1 MADKKKVSKGA
12 IILSSDLAEK
22 FDISF
27 GAEVPEF
34 STEFATAFQA
44 RSKVGSGEY
53 YALVF
58 KNSFSADLDKMS
70 ALREIKDPLI
80 QSLHDFGKVSI
91 SQNSQN
97 LCAIMEKPQGVKLSQ
112 ILAQRQGGLE
122 ETLIFSHILEQLTTS
137 ILTLHNSNIMH
148 GKINPDNIFFNTKNG
163 SVKLGE
169 CISTYPGFDQY
180 TSFETYERMVCH
192 KAGKSIYEFEADY
205 YALGVTLCSLM
216 VGEHIFKGI
225 PDDIVKRIKFESGSF
240 DGIYSMAS
248 SKTELKVSPRN
259 ETLIKGL
266 LHDRGADRWGALQ
279 LNKWKKREISSSSNS
294 RVHRQSSSAFKFEDV
309 EYFSQKYLAFVIA
322 ENWSVAKKNIKMSE
336 LSRWMAF
343 SSRLSDIE
351 TKLYNM
357 TNIGREQI
365 VIPDEKLARILCLMD
380 EGGPFR
386 YKDATFH
393 PLGLG
398 NLMAY
403 LNVNP
408 DENLIENIITAL
420 DFGLI
425 ESWIGSQFEP
435 NKYKPTYLGWNPVKI
450 RFYARKK
457 EIGFGIERVLYETN
471 KYLPCLSP
479 ILSDQ
484 YSVGLNAILYN
495 LDKKRLTYNEDNQV
509 DNHICAAICKYLEIE
524 DSIKVK
530 KLQGFA
536 SVARLNEVKY
546 CALMAL
552 AQKKTDMRKLPNLTK
567 WIRGGLESVAS
578 QLSSVKI
585 KQKFNDSL
593 DQVVPDGDVNK
604 VFDIVTDS
612 KIVRNDKFG
621 FKQAKQQYR
630 ILNFE
635 ITKLKSQRNM
645 DHLAY
650 RLGLRISVIF
660 SYLVCI
666 ISALALAIMN
676 F

>member
-1 MADKKKVSKGA
+1 MAEQKKVSKGA
-12 IILSSDLAEK
+12 IVLSSDLLEK

-27 GAEVPEF
+27 GAEIAEF

-44 RSKVGSGEY
+44 RSKSGSGEY

-70 ALREIKDPLI
+70 ILREIKDPLI
-80 QSLHDFGKVSI
+80 QTLHDFGKVSI

-97 LCAIMEKPQGVKLSQ
+97 LCAVMEKPQGIRLSQ
-112 ILAQRQGGLE
+112 ILAQRSGGLE
-122 ETLIFSHILEQLTTS
+122 ETLIFSHILEQLS
-137 ILTLHNSNIMH
+137 AAISTLHNSNIMH
-148 GKINPDNIFFNTKNG
+148 GRINPDNVFFNSKNG
-163 SVKLGE
+163 AIKLSE
-169 CISTYPGFDQY
+169 CISTYSGFDQY

-192 KAGKSIYEFEADY
+192 KAGKSFDELEADY
-205 YALGVTLCSLM
+205 YALGTTLCSLM
-216 VGEHIFKGI
+216 AGEHIFKGI
-225 PDDIVKRIKFESGSF
+225 PDKIVQRIKLENGSF

-248 SKTELKVSPRN
+248 SKTELKISPRN
-259 ETLIKGL
+259 ENLIRGL
-266 LHDRGADRWGALQ
+266 LNDRGSDRWGAIQ
-279 LNKWKKREISSSSNS
+279 LKKWKKREISSPSNS
-294 RVHRQSSSAFKFEDV
+294 RVHRQSSSAFKFGDV

-322 ENWSVAKKNIKMSE
+322 ENWSVAKKNIKMGE

-343 SSRLSDIE
+343 SSRLNDIE

-357 TNIGREQI
+357 TSVGREQI

-380 EGGPFR
+380 DGGPFR

-393 PLGLG
+393 PIALG

-408 DENLIENIITAL
+408 DENLTDNIITAL

-425 ESWIGSQFEP
+425 ESWVGSQYEP
-435 NKYKPTYLGWNPVKI
+435 RKFKSTNLGYDPRKI
-450 RFYARKK
+450 RLYARKK
-457 EIGFGIERVLYETN
+457 EIGFGVERILYETT
-471 KYLPCLSP
+471 KYLPCQSP
-479 ILSDQ
+479 ILNDQ
-484 YSVGLNAILYN
+484 YSVGLNALLFN
-495 LDKKRLTYNEDNQV
+495 LDKKRLVYNEVNQV
-509 DNHICAAICKYLEIE
+509 DNHICAAICKYLDIE
-524 DSIKVK
+524 DSIRVK

-536 SVARLNEVKY
+536 SIAKLSEVKY
-546 CALMAL
+546 CALFAI

-567 WIRGGLESVAS
+567 WIRGGLEAVAS

-585 KQKFNDSL
+585 KKNFNDEL
-593 DQVVPDGDVNK
+593 DKVVPDGDVNK
-604 VFDIVTDS
+604 LFDIVTNA
-612 KIVRNDKFG
+612 KIVKNDKFG

-666 ISALALAIMN
+666 ISALTLAVLN